1 MFPIFNVAKF
11 NCSICQLQHT
21 PPSLTSVPLGPSRV
35 PHLPST
41 KRKFLPVKVAADHVE
56 GHVRLAENGFIEGE
70 SVGETIFFRVLS

>member
-1 MFPIFNVAKF
+1 MSTPT
-11 NCSICQLQHT
+11 HT
-21 PPSLTSVPLGPSRV
+21 LTIPDLSAPRPLAPSRLV

-70 SVGETIFFRVLS
+70 SVGETMFFRVC